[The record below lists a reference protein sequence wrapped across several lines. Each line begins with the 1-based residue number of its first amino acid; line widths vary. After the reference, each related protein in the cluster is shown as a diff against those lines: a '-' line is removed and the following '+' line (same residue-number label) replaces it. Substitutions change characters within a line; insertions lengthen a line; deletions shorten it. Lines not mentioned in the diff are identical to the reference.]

1 LLAQQLDAQLAEEEA
16 RKVAAYEQFM
26 KDKSMIDEIVQ
37 RIHAE
42 DASAAHDEAE
52 RKLSNRRDMDEFE
65 QQQAEYRLQTEQKL
79 AAEDATLRRQVG
91 DAACPSSCCFF
102 ACGQSSTGV
111 DSFPSCE
118 FDPVRLDV
126 AVAQHLATESGC
138 GVLQER

>member
-1 LLAQQLDAQLAEEEA
+1 LLALQLDAQLAEEEA

-65 QQQAEYRLQTEQKL
+65 QQQAEYRLQMEQKL

-91 DAACPSSCCFF
+91 DVACLSSFLLRVVKLRRVLTAPPLMKLILCILAAS
-102 ACGQSSTGV
+102 
-111 DSFPSCE
+111 
-118 FDPVRLDV
+118 
-126 AVAQHLATESGC
+126 
-138 GVLQER
+138 